1 MIEIDKIRTKA
12 QQWLGPE
19 FNEETRKEVRE
30 MLEKDEKKLIDAFY
44 QDLEFGTGGLRG
56 IMGAG
61 TNRMNIYTLGMAT
74 QGLSNY
80 IIKECGNKGIK
91 VAIAHDCR
99 NNSRYFAETAAD
111 IFSANGFEVYLF
123 EALRPTP
130 ELSFAIRQ
138 YKCQSGVVIT
148 ASHNPPEYNGYKAYW
163 NDGGQV
169 VAPHDEAIIEEV
181 RKITSVSQI
190 KFDGKKEKIRIIGK
204 ETDELFLKEVL
215 KMSINPEIIRKH
227 NDLGIV
233 FTPIHGTGAPLVPE
247 ALKMF
252 GFKNIQNV
260 PEQDAPDGNFPTVK
274 SPNPEEPAALSM
286 AIKKATETGADLVM
300 ATDPDA
306 DRLGIAVR
314 NKKNEFVLL
323 NGNQTGALLIQYIL
337 SQFKEKK
344 KYKGNEFIIKT
355 IVTTDLLDRI
365 AEKHKVKCYNVLTG
379 FKFFAE
385 LIRELEGKEKYI
397 GGGEESYG
405 FLPGDYVRDKDAVA
419 SCALAAEVAAW
430 AKSRGKT
437 LYEQLIDIYLEYGL
451 YKEKLINIV
460 RKGAEGANEIRSMM
474 KGYRNNPP
482 ETINKSKVVK
492 VDDYAT
498 LVSTNCITGEKKK
511 IDLLESDVL
520 QFFLED
526 GSKISVRPSGT
537 EPKIKFYFSVN
548 TKLESAAKF
557 DETEMYLDQRIDD
570 IIKDMRLSCVFYHGI
585 PHFERGTRSVLT
597 VKLIENSVKLRGLS
611 I

>member
-1 MIEIDKIRTKA
+1 MQSLDQIKSKA

-19 FNEETRKEVRE
+19 FNEETRREVRE
-30 MLEKDEKKLIDAFY
+30 MLEKDEKKLTDAFY

-74 QGLSNY
+74 QGLSHY

-138 YKCQSGVVIT
+138 YKCQSGIVIT

-190 KFDGKKEKIRIIGK
+190 KFVGKKEKIKIIGK
-204 ETDELFLKEVL
+204 ETDKLFLAEVL
-215 KMSINPEIIRKH
+215 KMSINPDIIHKFS
-227 NDLGIV
+227 NIGIV
-233 FTPIHGTGAPLVPE
+233 FTPIHGTGNPLVPE

-260 PEQDAPDGNFPTVK
+260 PEQEKPDGNFPTVK

-286 AIKKATETGADLVM
+286 AIKKATETGAELVM

-337 SQFKEKK
+337 SQFKEKN

-355 IVTTDLLDRI
+355 IVTSDLLDRI

-482 ETINKSKVVK
+482 ATINKSKVVK

-548 TKLESAAKF
+548 TKLESADNF
-557 DETEMYLDQRIDD
+557 DKTEKLLDQRITD
-570 IIKDMRLSCVFYHGI
+570 IIKDMKLS
-585 PHFERGTRSVLT
+585 
-597 VKLIENSVKLRGLS
+597 
-611 I
+611 

>member
-1 MIEIDKIRTKA
+1 MLSIDEIRTRA
-12 QQWLGPE
+12 MAWLGSE
-19 FNEETRKEVRE
+19 FNEETRREVSE
-30 MLEKDEKKLIDAFY
+30 MLEKDEKKLVDAFY

-80 IIKECGNKGIK
+80 IIKECGGKDIR
-91 VAIAHDCR
+91 VAIAYDCR
-99 NNSRYFAETAAD
+99 NNSRYFAETTAD
-111 IFSANGFEVYLF
+111 IFSANGFEVCLF

-138 YKCQSGVVIT
+138 YKCHSGVVIT

-181 RKITSVSQI
+181 RKIKSVSEI
-190 KFDGKKEKIRIIGK
+190 KFNGKKEKIRMLGK
-204 ETDELFLKEVL
+204 ETDTLFLNEVL
-215 KMSINPEIIRKH
+215 KMSINPDIIRGH
-227 NDLGIV
+227 NNIGIV
-233 FTPIHGTGAPLVPE
+233 YTPIHGSGGTLVPD

-252 GFKNIQNV
+252 GFRNIQTV
-260 PEQDAPDGNFPTVK
+260 PEQDIVDGNFPTVK
-274 SPNPEEPAALSM
+274 SPNPEEPAALAM
-286 AIKKATETGADLVM
+286 AIKKATETNAEIVM

-314 NKKNEFVLL
+314 NKKGEFVLL
-323 NGNQTGALLIQYIL
+323 NGNQTGALLTYYIL
-337 SQFKEKK
+337 SQYKEKSRFR
-344 KYKGNEFIIKT
+344 GNEYIIKT

-365 AEKHKVKCYNVLTG
+365 AENYSVKCYNVLTG

-385 LIRELEGKEKYI
+385 LIRILEGKEKYI

-405 FLPGDYVRDKDAVA
+405 YLPGDYVRDKDAVA

-430 AKSRGKT
+430 AKSRGKS
-437 LYEQLIDIYLEYGL
+437 LYELLIDIYLEYGL
-451 YKEKLINIV
+451 FIEKLINII
-460 RKGAEGANEIRSMM
+460 RKGKEGADQIKVMM
-474 KGYRNNPP
+474 EGYRSNPP
-482 ETINKSKVVK
+482 QTINNSRVIKI
-492 VDDYAT
+492 DDYNT
-498 LVSTNCITGEKKK
+498 LVSTNCITGEERK
-511 IDLLESDVL
+511 IDLLKSDVL

-548 TKLESAAKF
+548 TKLETAEKF
-557 DETEMYLDQRIDD
+557 EETEKLLDQRITD
-570 IIKDMRLSCVFYHGI
+570 IIKDMKLS
-585 PHFERGTRSVLT
+585 
-597 VKLIENSVKLRGLS
+597 
-611 I
+611 

>member
-1 MIEIDKIRTKA
+1 MLSPDEIRSKA

-19 FNEETRKEVRE
+19 FNEETRREVKE

-80 IIKECGNKGIK
+80 IIKECGNNGIK

-138 YKCQSGVVIT
+138 YICQSGVVIT

-163 NDGGQV
+163 SDGGQV

-181 RKITSVSQI
+181 RNIKSVSEI
-190 KFDGKKEKIRIIGK
+190 KFDRKKEKIKIIGK
-204 ETDELFLKEVL
+204 ETDQLFLNEVL
-215 KMSINPEIIRKH
+215 KMSINPDIIRKQ
-227 NDLGIV
+227 NNIGIV
-233 FTPIHGTGAPLVPE
+233 YTPIHGTGVTLVPQ
-247 ALKMF
+247 ALRMF
-252 GFKNIQNV
+252 GFRNIQNV
-260 PEQDAPDGNFPTVK
+260 PEQDIVDGNFPTVK
-274 SPNPEEPAALSM
+274 SPNPEEPAALSL
-286 AIKKATETGADLVM
+286 AIKKAYETGAELVM

-314 NKKNEFVLL
+314 NKKGEFVLL
-323 NGNQTGALLIQYIL
+323 NGNQTGVLLTHYIL

-344 KYKGNEFIIKT
+344 KIKGNEYIIKT

-365 AEKHKVKCYNVLTG
+365 AEKYKVKCYNVLTG

-385 LIRELEGKEKYI
+385 LIRNLEGKEKYI

-405 FLPGDYVRDKDAVA
+405 YLPGDYVRDKDAVA
-419 SCALAAEVAAW
+419 SCAVAAEVTAW
-430 AKSRGKT
+430 AKENGKS
-437 LYEQLIDIYLEYGL
+437 LYDQLIDIFLEYGL

-460 RKGAEGANEIRSMM
+460 RKGKEGADEIKAMM
-474 KGYRNNPP
+474 MSYRNNPP
-482 ETINKSKVVK
+482 ETINNSKVVK
-492 VDDYAT
+492 IDDYET
-498 LVSTNCITGEKKK
+498 LISTNCITGEKKN
-511 IDLLESDVL
+511 IDLLKSDVL

-548 TKLESAAKF
+548 TKFFSADKF
-557 DETEMYLDQRIDD
+557 EETEKLLDQRISD
-570 IIKDMRLSCVFYHGI
+570 IIRYMKLS
-585 PHFERGTRSVLT
+585 
-597 VKLIENSVKLRGLS
+597 
-611 I
+611 